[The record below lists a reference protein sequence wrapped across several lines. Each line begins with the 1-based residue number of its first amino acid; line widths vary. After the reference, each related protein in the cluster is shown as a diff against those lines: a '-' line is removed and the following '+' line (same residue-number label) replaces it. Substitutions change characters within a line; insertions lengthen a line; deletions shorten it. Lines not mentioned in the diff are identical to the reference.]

1 VRVLQKPEVEQT
13 TITTVTLVNQML
25 PLMMFA
31 MLFQLMMSF
40 TAMIRELVP
49 KKEEVKS

>member
-40 TAMIRELVP
+40 ISMFREIVP
-49 KKEEVKS
+49 RRKE